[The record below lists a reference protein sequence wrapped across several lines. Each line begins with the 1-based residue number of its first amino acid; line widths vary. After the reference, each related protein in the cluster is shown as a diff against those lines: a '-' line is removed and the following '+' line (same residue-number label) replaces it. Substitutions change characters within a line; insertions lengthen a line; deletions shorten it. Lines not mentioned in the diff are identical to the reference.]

1 MEGLE
6 KTFHLLCPP
15 NVQKEEDQ
23 EEEETLERYLDQG
36 SLEDLVE
43 EQVLLKRSLL
53 LDIVNKESRQSCCF
67 TAGYTR

>member
-1 MEGLE
+1 MKGLQ
-6 KTFHLLCPP
+6 KTFHLLP
-15 NVQKEEDQ
+15 NVEKEEDR
-23 EEEETLERYLDQG
+23 EGETLERYLDPG

-53 LDIVNKESRQSCCF
+53 LDIVTKESRQSCCF